1 MARHFTIPGVSDV
14 YVGKEGEKRLIM
26 DPYVRLN
33 LPVCLTK
40 WLAVLFILCTTARRI
55 QYSIYLQAIYVTVRH
70 NYKLIIEDE
79 GYYDIAC

>member
-40 WLAVLFILCTTARRI
+40 WLPFCLYCAPQLVEYNTAYTYRPYMLLFG
-55 QYSIYLQAIYVTVRH
+55 
-70 NYKLIIEDE
+70 II
-79 GYYDIAC
+79 IN